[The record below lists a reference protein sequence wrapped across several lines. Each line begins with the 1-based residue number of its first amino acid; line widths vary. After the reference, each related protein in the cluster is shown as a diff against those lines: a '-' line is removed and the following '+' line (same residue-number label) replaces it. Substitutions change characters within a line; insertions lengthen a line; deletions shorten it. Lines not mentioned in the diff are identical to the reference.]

1 MINLL
6 VKQVFNNNVLLV
18 EDKNDQEAIIW
29 GRGIGFRAHSGQ
41 NYSVKKTDKIF
52 SQISKNDDQWLQAFK
67 KLPAEIPGE
76 YFELAERI
84 IQLAHHNVDA
94 SLDNR
99 LLAPLTDH
107 MYFAVKRFKM
117 GLKLTNPMLFDIKRF
132 FPQEYSVAKQ
142 ARTWLE
148 ELSQVPMTDD
158 ESGFIA
164 IHLVEH
170 EMKSSN
176 SLITSFPKF
185 MEISKAINQ
194 IIQQVLGTAIS
205 EDSLAMT
212 RLMTHVRF
220 LLLRSKTQELDKSIA
235 EDTKLLYS
243 LMKHHYAAV
252 RCMDEIIKYLET
264 QIPYRFRD
272 ADCLYLLI
280 HLIHI
285 TE

>member
-1 MINLL
+1 MENLL
-6 VKQVFNNNVLLV
+6 IKQVFNNNVLLL
-18 EDKNDQEAIIW
+18 EGKSDQEVIVW
-29 GRGIGFRAHSGQ
+29 GRGIGFHAHQGQ
-41 NYSVKKTDKIF
+41 SYSVKETDKIF
-52 SQISKNDDQWLQAFK
+52 SQIPKNDDQWWQAFK
-67 KLPAEIPGE
+67 KLPEEIPGE
-76 YFELAERI
+76 YFELAERVI
-84 IQLAHHNVDA
+84 ALAHQTIDA

-117 GLKLTNPMLFDIKRF
+117 GLQLTNPMLFDIRRF
-132 FPQEYSVAKQ
+132 FPQEYGVGKQ
-142 ARTWLE
+142 ARMWLE
-148 ELSQVPMTDD
+148 SLSQVTMTDD

-170 EMKSSN
+170 ELKSSN
-176 SLITSFPKF
+176 SLVTSFPKF
-185 MEISKAINQ
+185 LAISQVISR
-194 IIQQVLGTAIS
+194 IIQQVLGKSIS

-220 LLLRSKTQELDKSIA
+220 LLLRSKTQPEEKSRA
-235 EDTKLLYS
+235 EDTKLLHS
-243 LMKHHYAAV
+243 LMKHHYVAV
-252 RCMDEIIKYLET
+252 RCLDEIINYLEE
-264 QIPYRFRD
+264 QIPYQFQD